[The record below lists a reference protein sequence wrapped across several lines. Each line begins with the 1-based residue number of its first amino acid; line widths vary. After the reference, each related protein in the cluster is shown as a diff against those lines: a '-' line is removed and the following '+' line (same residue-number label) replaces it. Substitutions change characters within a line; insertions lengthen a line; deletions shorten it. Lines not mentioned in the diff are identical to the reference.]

1 MMVIGSDNWLS
12 KTYYRAYREKSVEK
26 LNKFIFLPLVKVWY
40 PPKRALIAP
49 SKVEQFLLT
58 NNFTAELPVTK
69 NFLLPV
75 TAGCTD
81 SGSTAANWSE
91 SALISV

>member
-1 MMVIGSDNWLS
+1 MVSAKIKKANL
-12 KTYYRAYREKSVEK
+12 
-26 LNKFIFLPLVKVWY
+26 
-40 PPKRALIAP
+40 AP

-69 NFLLPV
+69 NLVLLV
-75 TAGCTD
+75 TAGCTAP
-81 SGSTAANWSE
+81 SGGRQLRYYTESVSTAANWSE